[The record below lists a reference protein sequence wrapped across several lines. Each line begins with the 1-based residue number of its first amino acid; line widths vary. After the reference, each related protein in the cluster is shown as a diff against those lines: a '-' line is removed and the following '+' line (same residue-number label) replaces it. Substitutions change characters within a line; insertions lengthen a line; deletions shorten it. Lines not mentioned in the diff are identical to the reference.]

1 MKKILLLI
9 ILNCIVLSC
18 INDNAVTKEK
28 KRNFSFCIPEIDLT
42 VTTSKQAGG
51 RFYTIFTKDSI
62 ESLPDSI
69 VFLPD
74 TVAYIASETQEMGP
88 ISFIINP
95 AQKDS
100 IYIVENPYIEY
111 IQSSKYKLC
120 LLKYQER
127 ESRFFEPQIGTEPL
141 ILKYPYIHI
150 VISTDTYTIDIDRY
164 KITQETIKKGD
175 IHGGWQ

>member
-1 MKKILLLI
+1 MNKVFRSTFILSVIKPL
-9 ILNCIVLSC
+9 
-18 INDNAVTKEK
+18 
-28 KRNFSFCIPEIDLT
+28 
-42 VTTSKQAGG
+42 
-51 RFYTIFTKDSI
+51 RFV
-62 ESLPDSI
+62 PH
-69 VFLPD
+69 
-74 TVAYIASETQEMGP
+74 
-88 ISFIINP
+88 
-95 AQKDS
+95 S

-127 ESRFFEPQIGTEPL
+127 ESCFFEPRIGTEPL

-175 IHGGWQ
+175 IYGGWQ